1 MLHRNIFILFC
12 FSLLFGSPSFARVI
26 PVMIAVNDSVTE
38 SVSQEETILFNM
50 INDMRMKNKLP
61 AIPLSVNLCK
71 VAHTHIDDL
80 IVSKPQE
87 KGCSLHS
94 WSESGKWTACCNSKD
109 PAGIQCMKSKPREIT
124 GYPGNGFELIYWGD
138 DNATPADAAELWQQV
153 SASSDMILSRGKWK
167 GYQWKAMGLGIEE
180 GYAILWLGDKT
191 DKIASEKPVKPA
203 IAAKKPVGQNQSA
216 TSGIKESEKVDSI
229 PVEQKKEAKK
239 VVPEAA
245 RQPGETGSKYYLV
258 VASVKTPESAK
269 SELKRFKSKGYSEA
283 FILEGASV
291 YRIAIKSYDSEKQ
304 ARAKLNDLQSDLPG
318 IWVFKK

>member
-1 MLHRNIFILFC
+1 MLYRKLLFLFC
-12 FSLLFGSPSFARVI
+12 FSLLVDFPAFARGI
-26 PVMIAVNDSVTE
+26 PVLIPVKDSVIE
-38 SVSQEETILFNM
+38 YISQEETILYNM

-61 AIPLSVNLCK
+61 AIPLSVSLCK

-124 GYPGNGFELIYWGD
+124 GYPGNGFELIYWGE

-153 SASSDMILSRGKWK
+153 TASSDMILSRGKWK

-180 GYAILWLGDKT
+180 GYAVLWLGDKT
-191 DKIASEKPVKPA
+191 DKIATDKTVKPA
-203 IAAKKPVGQNQSA
+203 IVEKKTVEQNQQA
-216 TSGIKESEKVDSI
+216 LGGKESEKVAVK
-229 PVEQKKEAKK
+229 PLEKQKESKN
-239 VVPEAA
+239 VVADAA
-245 RQPGETGSKYYLV
+245 QTSSETGTKYYLV

-269 SELKRFKSKGYSEA
+269 SELKRFKSKGYSDA
-283 FILEGASV
+283 FIIEGASV
-291 YRIAIKSYDSEKQ
+291 YRIAIKSYASEKQ
-304 ARAKLNDLQSDLPG
+304 ARAKLNELQSDIPG